1 VFDSSAAA
9 LGRIEDN
16 TLRQKIIDVYHR
28 AKGFVDFANHQN
40 QQYQEWDRL
49 RRGPQAHISQQLLP
63 ELQRWVDE
71 VIRGNLSRL
80 QALVPELLEDIEKY
94 LKR

>member
-1 VFDSSAAA
+1 MS
-9 LGRIEDN
+9 
-16 TLRQKIIDVYHR
+16 
-28 AKGFVDFANHQN
+28 
-40 QQYQEWDRL
+40 
-49 RRGPQAHISQQLLP
+49 QLLRGAP
-63 ELQRWVDE
+63 TSERWVDE